1 MAMSRKDYSLI
12 AEVLRVNF
20 QHNKDYYALIEDMAL
35 NLASTN
41 PRFDRDRFMAASWP
55 AVRPS

>member
-1 MAMSRKDYSLI
+1 MTRRDYNLI

-20 QHNKDYYALIEDMAL
+20 QHNLEYYALIDDMAA

-41 PRFDRDRFMAASWP
+41 PRFDRERFMAASWP
-55 AVRPS
+55 AV